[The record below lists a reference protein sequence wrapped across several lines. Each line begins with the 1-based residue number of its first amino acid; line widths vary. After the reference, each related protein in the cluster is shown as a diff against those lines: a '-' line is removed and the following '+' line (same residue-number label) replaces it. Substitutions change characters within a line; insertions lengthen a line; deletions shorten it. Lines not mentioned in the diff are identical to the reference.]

1 MGPNRPDPSPL
12 SWNKHSNERRSIVM
26 KFMLSYNCDLKNEL
40 KKGAGKCI
48 QDRGSRMYKHPGKRE
63 LNE

>member
-1 MGPNRPDPSPL
+1 
-12 SWNKHSNERRSIVM
+12 M